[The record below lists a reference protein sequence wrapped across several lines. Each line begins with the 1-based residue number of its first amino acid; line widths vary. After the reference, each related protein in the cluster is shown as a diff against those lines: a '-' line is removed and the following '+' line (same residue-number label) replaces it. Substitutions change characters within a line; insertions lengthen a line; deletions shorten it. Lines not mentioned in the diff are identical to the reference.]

1 MGKAKLS
8 SSFVHMTDATQ
19 ETEES
24 QGGQFPNWAEVLA
37 GDPAVSPGLR
47 ESYRPTI
54 GAFLRFCRQ
63 RKSRATVAAA
73 REYVEVVRLE
83 WQPGPVQLQEWKA
96 ALNWFFR
103 ARRPGPAAAEGVPP
117 LGKTDLGRADWERRL
132 IQRLRLLHLAWR
144 TEEAYRGWAWRL
156 ARFLGNR
163 PMSAAT
169 GEDVR
174 AFLTKLAVVDKV
186 SVATQKQAL
195 NALVFYLRE
204 VEGKEPGD
212 FSDFARARRRVRAP
226 VVLSRAECEKLFAAM
241 EATPKLM
248 AELMYGSG
256 LRLMELLRLRV
267 KDVDL
272 DRHQLIVRG
281 GKGDEDRVTVL
292 PERLRE
298 RLTAHRERLR
308 RLYAQD
314 RQAGVA
320 GVWLPEALERKYPKA
335 GESWEWQSCRSRGSG
350 FGVRW
355 IRERSGTRR
364 CLSHRPE
371 DPELAV
377 VIATA

>member
-1 MGKAKLS
+1 
-8 SSFVHMTDATQ
+8 
-19 ETEES
+19 
-24 QGGQFPNWAEVLA
+24 
-37 GDPAVSPGLR
+37 
-47 ESYRPTI
+47 
-54 GAFLRFCRQ
+54 
-63 RKSRATVAAA
+63 
-73 REYVEVVRLE
+73 
-83 WQPGPVQLQEWKA
+83 
-96 ALNWFFR
+96 
-103 ARRPGPAAAEGVPP
+103 VPP
-117 LGKTDLGRADWERRL
+117 LGRTDLGRADWERRL

-281 GKGDEDRVTVL
+281 GKGDKDRVTVL

-314 RQAGVA
+314 REAGVA

-335 GESWEWQSCRSRGSG
+335 GESWEWQWFWPSREYSTDPRTGLRRRHHVLDATFQHYVRQGARRARLDKRVTPHVLRHSFATHLLESGTDIPAARPQNLLRNPGFEEGSNQPAGWQMSTCRSTPSITKPPSISRSRTPKARRGSSPSSNPC
-350 FGVRW
+350 
-355 IRERSGTRR
+355 RSSAWGWTRCR
-364 CLSHRPE
+364 RTR
-371 DPELAV
+371 
-377 VIATA
+377 ATTACAPTGG